1 MSREFVVKYLLELNF
16 VYMLCQETIVCQ
28 ERHYLAQVAVSIQ
41 MLDLERNSLV
51 YIFFIRNIPVGV
63 AKTISVNIHITTNYV
78 IYSFIYMAAGFAL
91 KLGLSLGLSA
101 RT

>member
-16 VYMLCQETIVCQ
+16 VYILCQETIVCQ
-28 ERHYLAQVAVSIQ
+28 EQHYLAQVAVSIQ

-63 AKTISVNIHITTNYV
+63 AKTISINIHITTNYL
-78 IYSFIYMAAGFAL
+78 ICSFIYMAAGFAL
-91 KLGLSLGLSA
+91 KLGSSLGLSA